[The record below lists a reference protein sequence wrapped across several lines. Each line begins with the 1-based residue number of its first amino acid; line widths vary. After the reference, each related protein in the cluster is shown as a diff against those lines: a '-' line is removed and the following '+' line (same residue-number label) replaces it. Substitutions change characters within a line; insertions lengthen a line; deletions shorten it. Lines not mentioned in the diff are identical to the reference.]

1 MLNELLDR
9 KVFLLGT
16 RCAEIALLMPWALRC
31 KGFEGGHTQ
40 RGPQHVRLPVSRA
53 KSAFDLLNSQDF
65 DLFSRG
71 QVRNGLEK
79 PLTWKPDG

>member
-1 MLNELLDR
+1 MSCLIGR
-9 KVFLLGT
+9 SFFLEQDVPRLPYLCRGLFVA
-16 RCAEIALLMPWALRC
+16 R
-31 KGFEGGHTQ
+31 EGGHTQ

-53 KSAFDLLNSQDF
+53 KSTFDLLNSQDF

-79 PLTWKPDG
+79 PLTCKPDG